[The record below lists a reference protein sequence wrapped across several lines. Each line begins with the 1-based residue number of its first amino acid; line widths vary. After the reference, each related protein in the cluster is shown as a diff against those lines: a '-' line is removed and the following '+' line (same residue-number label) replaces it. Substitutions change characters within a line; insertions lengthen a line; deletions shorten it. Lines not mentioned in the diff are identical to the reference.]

1 MVFFGLY
8 CMQKASADVIS
19 AITQERKIPVNIELG
34 NKIRQLR
41 LRKGITQDTLAK
53 ALNVSFQTV
62 SKWENNVAMPDIQLL
77 PEIAVYF
84 GCTMD
89 DLFSLSE
96 QAQFERIEN
105 MLDMQAA
112 ISGEEF
118 AQAERFL
125 TDKLSSDGS
134 KSNALR
140 LLAELYNHKADSLRK
155 TAELYAREA
164 LELEPELKQNHNNLQ
179 RAQQGT
185 VPDWDFANHSR
196 RIAYYQAFVK
206 KNPNYTS
213 GYLWLMDELIADGR
227 LDEAEAVLEKMGSLD
242 DSCRVPFYRGK
253 IAWARGE
260 HQKAEGIWEKMLS
273 DHGDEW
279 LSYANMA
286 DAMAYACR
294 YDAAIACYQKAFALQ
309 PSPKFLDAQITA
321 AHIYEIQGDYDAAIA
336 SCREQLAVLKTEWNI
351 TEGREVEQIHQEIER
366 LQNLSAAR
374 QA

>member
-125 TDKLSSDGS
+125 TDKLSNDGS

-273 DHGDEW
+273 DHGDDW

-294 YDAAIACYQKAFALQ
+294 YDCKCQ
-309 PSPKFLDAQITA
+309 
-321 AHIYEIQGDYDAAIA
+321 
-336 SCREQLAVLKTEWNI
+336 
-351 TEGREVEQIHQEIER
+351 
-366 LQNLSAAR
+366 
-374 QA
+374 

>member
-1 MVFFGLY
+1 M
-8 CMQKASADVIS
+8 
-19 AITQERKIPVNIELG
+19 NIELG

-125 TDKLSSDGS
+125 TDKLSNDGS

-273 DHGDEW
+273 DHGDDW

-294 YDAAIACYQKAFALQ
+294 YDCKCQ
-309 PSPKFLDAQITA
+309 
-321 AHIYEIQGDYDAAIA
+321 
-336 SCREQLAVLKTEWNI
+336 
-351 TEGREVEQIHQEIER
+351 
-366 LQNLSAAR
+366 
-374 QA
+374 